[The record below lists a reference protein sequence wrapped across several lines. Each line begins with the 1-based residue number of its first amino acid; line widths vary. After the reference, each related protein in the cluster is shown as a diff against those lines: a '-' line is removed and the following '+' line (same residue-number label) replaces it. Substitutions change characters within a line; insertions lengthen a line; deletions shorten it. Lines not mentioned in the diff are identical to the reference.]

1 MTENLA
7 HPQFSK
13 GLSGYKVEEVDSYID
28 KVLDTIKDLKDQNEV
43 LEEKIGVLAE
53 SLQKYREDEDSLRE
67 ALLGAQKM
75 GDSIVKNANNKAEIT
90 MREASVKA
98 AHIVEEARKKVEDEK
113 DEQEAGRIL
122 DNLLARQDEALQLA
136 AAVQTQLAQAETAA
150 QDVRRSEDDV
160 ADVRNRMERLREEQ
174 RALNGPAREVLES
187 QTTALRQ
194 LRALS
199 STLATEQ
206 ERLAELEGRLI
217 SETPARSIKNLPL
230 LLLGAALFLAGAG
243 TLLAAWRLGVT
254 SLPLTQGLEMPVN
267 LWSGYLILFCGVGFL
282 AAGLPHD
289 GPERRR
295 RKNEFAHLQ
304 SRRDA
309 CAAHVAE
316 LKEQA
321 RADAIA
327 NGIRKENPNAN
338 IVYIK
343 GDQFTNE
350 LIAAIQN
357 GKNIEFRSKY
367 READLF
373 LIDDVQFIAGKE
385 STQEEFF
392 HTFNKLYEEHKQ
404 IVMTSDRKPSD
415 MLTLEDR
422 LKTRFEWGLLADI
435 QPPDYETR
443 MAILKNKAKNLG
455 LNLSD
460 DVCNYIAINVTNN
473 VRQIEGTVK
482 KILAYR
488 DLNNMPLDLPNI
500 SRAIDDMF
508 KSEGNALPTPSL
520 IISQVCK
527 FYSID
532 EVLLRGTQKNKGTAE
547 ARQIAMYLIR
557 KLTNL
562 SLPDIGKEFARDHST
577 VLYAIRKVEVALK
590 NGDTTM
596 QNNIRDITANINSC
610 L

>member
-1 MTENLA
+1 MYASAYVWAKILMYLEDRMGAITVSAWFDDAEVVELNEEHLILYSPSDFRREIIRRRCTQYIHDA
-7 HPQFSK
+7 LKEIFNSDAKLIVFGDEELGTFKQKGKSSSSMDFNPQFTFDNFVVGPSNRFAHSAAIAVSK
-13 GLSGYKVEEVDSYID
+13 
-28 KVLDTIKDLKDQNEV
+28 
-43 LEEKIGVLAE
+43 
-53 SLQKYREDEDSLRE
+53 
-67 ALLGAQKM
+67 
-75 GDSIVKNANNKAEIT
+75 
-90 MREASVKA
+90 
-98 AHIVEEARKKVEDEK
+98 
-113 DEQEAGRIL
+113 
-122 DNLLARQDEALQLA
+122 
-136 AAVQTQLAQAETAA
+136 
-150 QDVRRSEDDV
+150 
-160 ADVRNRMERLREEQ
+160 
-174 RALNGPAREVLES
+174 
-187 QTTALRQ
+187 
-194 LRALS
+194 
-199 STLATEQ
+199 
-206 ERLAELEGRLI
+206 
-217 SETPARSIKNLPL
+217 TPGQVYNP
-230 LLLGAALFLAGAG
+230 LFLYG
-243 TLLAAWRLGVT
+243 
-254 SLPLTQGLEMPVN
+254 PP
-267 LWSGYLILFCGVGFL
+267 GVG
-282 AAGLPHD
+282 
-289 GPERRR
+289 
-295 RKNEFAHLQ
+295 KTHL
-304 SRRDA
+304 
-309 CAAHVAE
+309 
-316 LKEQA
+316 LY
-321 RADAIA
+321 AIA
-327 NGIRKENPNAN
+327 NGIRKCSPDAN
-338 IVYIK
+338 IGYIK

-350 LIAAIQN
+350 LIAAIQS

-392 HTFNKLYEEHKQ
+392 HTFNSLYEEHKQ

-443 MAILKNKAKNLG
+443 MAILKNKAKSLG
-455 LNLSD
+455 LQLDD

-527 FYSID
+527 FYSVD
-532 EVLLRGTQKNKGTAE
+532 ETVLRGTLKNKGTAE
-547 ARQIAMYLIR
+547 ARQVAMYLIR

-562 SLPDIGKEFARDHST
+562 SLPDIDKEFARDHST
-577 VLYAIRKVEVALK
+577 VLYAIRKVEVSLK
-590 NGDTTM
+590 NGDSAM

>member
-1 MTENLA
+1 MYSSAYVWAKVLSHMEERLGAVTVSAWFDDAEVVELNENNLILYSPSDFRREIIRRRCTDYIQDA
-7 HPQFSK
+7 LKEVFNSDAKLMVFGDEELDAFKQKGKSVSSMDFNPQFTFDNFVVGPSNRFAHSAAIAVSK
-13 GLSGYKVEEVDSYID
+13 
-28 KVLDTIKDLKDQNEV
+28 
-43 LEEKIGVLAE
+43 
-53 SLQKYREDEDSLRE
+53 
-67 ALLGAQKM
+67 
-75 GDSIVKNANNKAEIT
+75 
-90 MREASVKA
+90 
-98 AHIVEEARKKVEDEK
+98 
-113 DEQEAGRIL
+113 
-122 DNLLARQDEALQLA
+122 
-136 AAVQTQLAQAETAA
+136 
-150 QDVRRSEDDV
+150 
-160 ADVRNRMERLREEQ
+160 
-174 RALNGPAREVLES
+174 
-187 QTTALRQ
+187 
-194 LRALS
+194 
-199 STLATEQ
+199 
-206 ERLAELEGRLI
+206 
-217 SETPARSIKNLPL
+217 TPGQVYNP
-230 LLLGAALFLAGAG
+230 LFLYG
-243 TLLAAWRLGVT
+243 
-254 SLPLTQGLEMPVN
+254 PP
-267 LWSGYLILFCGVGFL
+267 GVG
-282 AAGLPHD
+282 
-289 GPERRR
+289 
-295 RKNEFAHLQ
+295 KTHL
-304 SRRDA
+304 
-309 CAAHVAE
+309 
-316 LKEQA
+316 LY
-321 RADAIA
+321 AIA
-327 NGIRKENPNAN
+327 NGIRKENPDAN

-350 LIAAIQN
+350 LITAIQN

>member
-1 MTENLA
+1 MYSSAYVWAKVLSHMEERLGAVTVSAWFDDAEVVELNENNLILYSPSDFRREIIRRRCTDYIQDA
-7 HPQFSK
+7 LKEVFNSDAKLMVFGDEELDAFKQKGKSVSSMDFNPQFTFDNFVVGPSNRFAHSAAIAVSK
-13 GLSGYKVEEVDSYID
+13 
-28 KVLDTIKDLKDQNEV
+28 
-43 LEEKIGVLAE
+43 
-53 SLQKYREDEDSLRE
+53 
-67 ALLGAQKM
+67 
-75 GDSIVKNANNKAEIT
+75 
-90 MREASVKA
+90 
-98 AHIVEEARKKVEDEK
+98 
-113 DEQEAGRIL
+113 
-122 DNLLARQDEALQLA
+122 
-136 AAVQTQLAQAETAA
+136 
-150 QDVRRSEDDV
+150 
-160 ADVRNRMERLREEQ
+160 
-174 RALNGPAREVLES
+174 
-187 QTTALRQ
+187 
-194 LRALS
+194 
-199 STLATEQ
+199 
-206 ERLAELEGRLI
+206 
-217 SETPARSIKNLPL
+217 TPGQVYNP
-230 LLLGAALFLAGAG
+230 LFLYG
-243 TLLAAWRLGVT
+243 
-254 SLPLTQGLEMPVN
+254 PP
-267 LWSGYLILFCGVGFL
+267 GVG
-282 AAGLPHD
+282 
-289 GPERRR
+289 
-295 RKNEFAHLQ
+295 KTHL
-304 SRRDA
+304 
-309 CAAHVAE
+309 
-316 LKEQA
+316 LY
-321 RADAIA
+321 AIA
-327 NGIRKENPNAN
+327 NGIRKENPDAN

-520 IISQVCK
+520 IIRQVCK